1 MKIVPLLLNEFTL
14 KMIFGLTMKIPP
26 VKRMIKNN
34 IFQHPTLSFRNIF
47 DKLDSVIL
55 SIEGLKGIDR
65 YGVNAIAQLHNEAL
79 NRKKKLSIIGLG
91 HKEVFHHFSENDA
104 A

>member
-1 MKIVPLLLNEFTL
+1 MVLEISNEHDFFKIKGELTRKSLPLFKET
-14 KMIFGLTMKIPP
+14 
-26 VKRMIKNN
+26 
-34 IFQHPTLSFRNIF
+34 FRNIF

-79 NRKKKLSIIGLG
+79 NSKKKLSIIGLG